1 VNRKK
6 RPNKTFT
13 EQADERPVVAERA
26 ESGDAAKGAVRHPV
40 LYQINT
46 RVWLTDLS
54 GQLGHPATLDDIPD
68 EQLDGLKRLGFDW
81 IYLLGIWQTIRAS
94 RSSTANCSIS

>member
-1 VNRKK
+1 M
-6 RPNKTFT
+6 
-13 EQADERPVVAERA
+13 
-26 ESGDAAKGAVRHPV
+26 RHPV

-46 RVWLTDLS
+46 RIWLTDLS
-54 GQLGHPATLDDIPD
+54 GQLGCPATLDNISD

-94 RSSTANCSIS
+94 RRSTANCSIS